1 MKSKILFLFLV
12 FQSILIVNSFAQ
24 GKDAVTNKYWDLLVE
39 KTYKKN
45 ANNKFI
51 PYFPPQLKA
60 LDNTKIE
67 LNGYIIPIKSGITH
81 NSFLL
86 SVLPVLQCQYCGLG
100 DIPEMVIIYM
110 KDKIKFTEKPILLE
124 GILKIDENNMDDASF
139 SLSNAVIK
147 IK

>member
-1 MKSKILFLFLV
+1 MKSKILFLMVAFQFLLV
-12 FQSILIVNSFAQ
+12 CKSFAQ
-24 GKDAVTNKYWDLLVE
+24 RDDEVSNKYWDLLVE
-39 KTYKKN
+39 KTYKLN
-45 ANNKFI
+45 ASKKYV
-51 PYFPPQLKA
+51 PYFPPSLMA
-60 LDNTKIE
+60 LNNKKIA
-67 LNGYIIPIKSGITH
+67 LNGYIIPIKSGISH
-81 NSFLL
+81 DNFLL

-100 DIPEMVIIYM
+100 DIPEMVIVYM